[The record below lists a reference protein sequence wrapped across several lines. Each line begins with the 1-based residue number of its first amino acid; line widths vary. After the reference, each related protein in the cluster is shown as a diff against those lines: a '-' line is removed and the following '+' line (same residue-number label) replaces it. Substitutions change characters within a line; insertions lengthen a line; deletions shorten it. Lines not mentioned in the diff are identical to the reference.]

1 MLWGMLIWISTSSS
15 GIGDFVHCMNVERR
29 RSPEWLRRH
38 RPAGWPPCITMP
50 QRRPASNRRLGLR
63 PPSPAPL
70 HSSTVAAA
78 YSPMEPAVVPARF
91 PPPRRRHEARNR
103 TAEGRWRGKRRSWG
117 GGDGLWFRPNL
128 WPKPTFASS
137 QFTNLGPSCIQGWI
151 GSWQARRRSIVFDII
166 LSTNCTMLQIHEQT
180 CGSS

>member
-15 GIGDFVHCMNVERR
+15 GVGDFVHCICMNVERR

-50 QRRPASNRRLGLR
+50 QRRPAANRRLGLR

-103 TAEGRWRGKRRSWG
+103 TAEGKMEGKEEE
-117 GGDGLWFRPNL
+117 L
-128 WPKPTFASS
+128 
-137 QFTNLGPSCIQGWI
+137 
-151 GSWQARRRSIVFDII
+151 RRRRRTLISAEFVAQAHVCFLTIHKSRPK
-166 LSTNCTMLQIHEQT
+166 LHPRLNRKLAGSTTFYCVRYNFEH
-180 CGSS
+180 